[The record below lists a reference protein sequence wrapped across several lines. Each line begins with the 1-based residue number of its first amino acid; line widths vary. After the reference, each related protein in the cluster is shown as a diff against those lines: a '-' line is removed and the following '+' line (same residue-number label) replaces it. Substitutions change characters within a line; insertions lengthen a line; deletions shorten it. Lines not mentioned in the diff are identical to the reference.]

1 MWKFRRIEN
10 NQSFHAFSI
19 LNIQRRLKRDFPCL
33 SVSPCLCNLQRL
45 AIGIQKQTGED
56 QRGLAKP
63 FWAQFFPTG
72 HPLQNTCP
80 LVTIVP
86 PVCLLADTSN
96 NPGIWPASKLITTLG
111 GIDPSSGGFPSRAVC
126 GSPPTELYLA
136 LCDFLRPL
144 FFLRLLHYFMSS
156 AMCNIGLQLIDERC
170 CYKHRMMPTV
180 NIHQVHYLWS
190 VC

>member
-1 MWKFRRIEN
+1 M
-10 NQSFHAFSI
+10 
-19 LNIQRRLKRDFPCL
+19 KRDFPCL
-33 SVSPCLCNLQRL
+33 SVSLCLCNLQRL

-56 QRGLAKP
+56 QRVLAKP

-126 GSPPTELYLA
+126 ESPPTELYLA
-136 LCDFLRPL
+136 LCYFFNLFSFRPS
-144 FFLRLLHYFMSS
+144 YIIFMFS
-156 AMCNIGLQLIDERC
+156 AMCNMGLQLIVERC
-170 CYKHRMMPTV
+170 CYKHKLRMMPTV
-180 NIHQVHYLWS
+180 NIYQVHYLWS
-190 VC
+190 LY